1 MTHPRRP
8 LSRSRGIATVLIML
22 LIGMSLTAMVMG
34 AGHYIR
40 STQAQTLS
48 THAQT
53 QAQMKAWTGVEIIKQ
68 YLQELQTNSKL
79 DTLMAMATPVALTLG
94 GEGVDNLMQASITH
108 MDTAKKTLTV
118 EITGLTAA
126 GTRAEAQS
134 VLQVIYALDG
144 TGGTTTTAS
153 GACGAAPRAST
164 VFKGDVNITGG
175 TTAIHSG
182 SAYADIA
189 VEGSLTISNASKAI
203 ISGCTKGDINLSGGG
218 IDDDAS
224 LSSEN
229 GKITIQSMSTPKNA
243 TLWGRDISIGNSGN
257 GTYNAVMAGAYGT
270 TVYAEDGTA
279 IGTANLGGR
288 LLAST
293 ADKSIPWT
301 TGTVVPWTTG
311 TVLISLNGG
320 AQYLLDLSKAT
331 VTASTGMVSGAQ
343 AASERLQGEGQLP
356 DLLYFKSTALRGG
369 TVDLYTLSI
378 KDLWGHGIDIQG
390 WSGTYN
396 KVRAN
401 GNFKVVTGSIASF
414 TGGGDFW
421 AVSGGCSSPKNCWNT
436 PSVAGNTAGKIQ
448 YGGGKTSAGG
458 SMDKLTEQPGIS
470 PGLPGVPFCDTR
482 TERIDAGAYRASANY
497 VFEFVQGEAQLTIQN
512 VKRLKDG
519 KVLDGVYSLKNP
531 NTAQRAILEELMTCE
546 YGNNKGCLQTGTSW
560 SLSGVRNFPVG
571 VAWFD
576 RDVTV
581 HGTELDLLNTI
592 VSKGSVTLTTSGHK
606 DLYAPNFS
614 TPAKVCDGADRP
626 PGAVQPTNLCTV
638 EKGVSKF
645 ESWKDAEGKAREGLP
660 LANMAVIA
668 QEAMSSQGWKI
679 DGNVSLGGTFTS
691 GANTTQIQG
700 AITVGANQTSH
711 TTITQGG
718 LEVNTRRVT
727 QNQGYV
733 PSSQCTPQT
742 KPAPAAVSVRWSRY
756 L

>member
-40 STQAQTLS
+40 STQAQTLA

-68 YLQELQTNSKL
+68 YLQELQTGSKL

-94 GEGVDNLMQASITH
+94 GEGVDNLMQASITQ
-108 MDTAKKTLTV
+108 MDPAKKTLTV

-144 TGGTTTTAS
+144 TGGTTTTAN
-153 GACGAAPRAST
+153 GACGAAPRSST
-164 VFKGDVNITGG
+164 VFKGDVSITGG
-175 TTAIHSG
+175 TTSITSG

-218 IDDDAS
+218 IDDDAT

-243 TLWGRDISIGNSGN
+243 TLWGRDISIGNSGS

-279 IGTANLGGR
+279 IGTANVGGR
-288 LLAST
+288 LLSST
-293 ADKSIPWT
+293 ADKSIPWA

-311 TVLISLNGG
+311 TVLISLTGG

-331 VTASTGMVSGAQ
+331 IATNTGMVSGAQ

-356 DLLYFKSTALRGG
+356 DLLFFKSTALRGG

-421 AVSGGCSSPKNCWNT
+421 AVSGGCSSPTNCWNFPT
-436 PSVAGNTAGKIQ
+436 VTEGHTAGKIQ
-448 YGGGKTSAGG
+448 YGGGKTPVGG
-458 SMDKLTEQPGIS
+458 SMANLKELPGTS

-482 TERIDAGAYRASANY
+482 TEKIDAGAYRASANY
-497 VFEFVQGEAQLTIQN
+497 VFEFIQGEAQLTIQN

-531 NTAQRAILEELMTCE
+531 SAAQRTILEELMTCE

-581 HGTELDLLNTI
+581 HGTELDLLNSI

-614 TPAKVCDGADRP
+614 TAAKVCDGAVR
-626 PGAVQPTNLCTV
+626 PTNLCAT
-638 EKGVSKF
+638 KDGVSSF
-645 ESWKDAEGKAREGLP
+645 ATWTDAEKKVHEGLP

-668 QEAMSSQGWKI
+668 QENMSSQGWNIK
-679 DGNVSLGGTFTS
+679 GNVSLGGTFTS
-691 GANTTQIQG
+691 GANATQIQG
-700 AITVGANQTSH
+700 AITVGANQTSK

-718 LEVNTRRVT
+718 LEVDTRRVT
-727 QNQGYV
+727 QSQGYV
-733 PSSQCTPQT
+733 PSGQCAPQT
-742 KPAPAAVSVRWSRY
+742 KPAPATVSVRWSRY

>member
-1 MTHPRRP
+1 MTHQRRP
-8 LSRSRGIATVLIML
+8 LPRSRGIATVLIML

-40 STQAQTLS
+40 STQSQTLA

-68 YLQELQTNSKL
+68 YLQELQTNDKL

-94 GEGVDNLMQASITH
+94 GEGVDNLMQASITS
-108 MDTAKKTLTV
+108 MDSTKKTLTV

-134 VLQVIYALDG
+134 VLQVIYGLDG

-153 GACGAAPRAST
+153 SACGAAPRSST
-164 VFKGDVNITGG
+164 VFKGDVSITGG
-175 TTAIHSG
+175 TTSITSG

-218 IDDDAS
+218 IDDDAT

-257 GTYNAVMAGAYGT
+257 GTYNAVMAGSYGT

-279 IGTANLGGR
+279 IGTANAGGK
-288 LLAST
+288 LIAST
-293 ADKSIPWT
+293 ASKSIPWT

-311 TVLISLNGG
+311 TVLISLTSG

-401 GNFKVVTGSIASF
+401 GNFKVVTGSIGSY

-421 AVSGGCSSPKNCWNT
+421 AVSGGCSSPTNCWNFPT
-436 PSVAGNTAGKIQ
+436 VTEGSTAGKIQ
-448 YGGGKTSAGG
+448 YGGGKTPVGG
-458 SMDKLTEQPGIS
+458 SMANLKEQPGTS

-482 TERIDAGAYRASANY
+482 TERIDVSTYRSSANY
-497 VFEFVQGEAQLTIQN
+497 VFEFIQGEAQLTIQN

-531 NTAQRAILEELMTCE
+531 NAAQRTILEELMICE
-546 YGNNKGCLQTGTSW
+546 YGNNKGCLQNGNNW

-576 RDVTV
+576 RDVTI
-581 HGTELDLLNTI
+581 HGTELDLLNAI

-614 TPAKVCDGADRP
+614 TPAKVCDGAVR
-626 PGAVQPTNLCTV
+626 PTNLCAT
-638 EKGVSKF
+638 KDGNSSF
-645 ESWKDAEGKAREGLP
+645 ATWTDAEKKVHEGLP

-668 QEAMSSQGWKI
+668 QENMSSQGWNIK
-679 DGNVSLGGTFTS
+679 GNVNVGGTFTS

-718 LEVNTRRVT
+718 LEVDTRRVT
-727 QNQGYV
+727 QSQGYV
-733 PSSQCTPQT
+733 PSAQCTPQT